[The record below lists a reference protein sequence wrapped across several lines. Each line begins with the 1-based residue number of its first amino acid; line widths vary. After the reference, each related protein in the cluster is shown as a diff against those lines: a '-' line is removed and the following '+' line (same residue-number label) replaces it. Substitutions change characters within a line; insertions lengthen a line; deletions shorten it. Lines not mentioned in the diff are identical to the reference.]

1 MKNSTPSETSASQE
15 LPLPEN
21 LQPPMAN
28 GEVIF
33 DAPWQGRIFAMAVAL
48 SEQGVFAWA
57 EFQQSLIDA
66 IGLFD
71 AKADASVEAEQY
83 QYFDH
88 FQLALENLLAQKGV
102 VLNAALNEREQAF
115 ADRPHGHD
123 HDHDPRPTTHDP
135 RPTTHDP
142 RPTTHDP
149 RPLTY
154 STTTYELPPPERP
167 HSNTHIGALTQS
179 QSKKKP
185 AVLKEQRA
193 SYFSPPYFK

>member
-1 MKNSTPSETSASQE
+1 MNNSTSSEMSETNEASASQE

-33 DAPWQGRIFAMAVAL
+33 DAPWQGRVFAMAVAL
-48 SEQGVFAWA
+48 SEQGVFVWA

-71 AKADASVEAEQY
+71 AKADASVDASVEADQY

-123 HDHDPRPTTHDP
+123 HSHDHDHDHDHDHSHTHD
-135 RPTTHDP
+135 H
-142 RPTTHDP
+142 
-149 RPLTY
+149 
-154 STTTYELPPPERP
+154 
-167 HSNTHIGALTQS
+167 
-179 QSKKKP
+179 
-185 AVLKEQRA
+185 
-193 SYFSPPYFK
+193 

>member
-123 HDHDPRPTTHDP
+123 HSHDHAHDPDHDHSHTHD
-135 RPTTHDP
+135 H
-142 RPTTHDP
+142 
-149 RPLTY
+149 
-154 STTTYELPPPERP
+154 
-167 HSNTHIGALTQS
+167 
-179 QSKKKP
+179 
-185 AVLKEQRA
+185 
-193 SYFSPPYFK
+193 